1 VTVSPPPILPCPKS
15 DSDEGVG
22 QAAKGAGEQGD
33 SGGGADGRAGGS
45 N

>member
-1 VTVSPPPILPCPKS
+1 MCDRLPPSNSES
-15 DSDEGVG
+15 DLDEGAG
-22 QAAKGAGEQGD
+22 QAAKGVGEQGN